1 MNINKYAVV
10 RKFICWII
18 KKKKYEELYE
28 RTVLNVL
35 NNVNECFSWCHIR
48 HLFGYFNDSH
58 IITENVTKTCWL
70 C

>member
-35 NNVNECFSWCHIR
+35 NNAMSMNALVGVI
-48 HLFGYFNDSH
+48 
-58 IITENVTKTCWL
+58 
-70 C
+70 